1 MTTDARAS
9 RLGRRER
16 KKLATRQALSEAAM
30 RLVLERGFDHVTVEA
45 ISEAADVSARTFFNY
60 FSSKEEAVLGDA
72 PDPAAV
78 RQAILER
85 PATEAPLQ
93 AACNVLRGLALEL
106 SERREEMLLR
116 EQLVYRHPTLFAK
129 HLSAYAGFERALGDA
144 IAERLGRFGGDDADE
159 LYPRVVAAAVTAAT
173 KAALQH
179 WMQDAGRVPL
189 SDVVAAAFAHL
200 QHLDS
205 DRAVPAPVPFRRA
218 AGEA

>member
-30 RLVLERGFDHVTVEA
+30 RLVLERGFDHVTVET
-45 ISEAADVSARTFFNY
+45 ISEAADVSTRTFFNY

-85 PATEAPLQ
+85 PATEAPLE

-106 SERREEMLLR
+106 SQRREEMLLR

-129 HLSAYAGFERALGDA
+129 HLSAYAGFEHALGDA
-144 IAERLGRFGGDDADE
+144 IAERLGRFGGDADE

-173 KAALQH
+173 KAAVQH

-189 SDVVAAAFAHL
+189 SDVVASAFAHL

-205 DRAVPAPVPFRRA
+205 YRAVPAPVRFRRA

>member
-1 MTTDARAS
+1 MTTDVRAS

-85 PATEAPLQ
+85 PATEVPLQ

-159 LYPRVVAAAVTAAT
+159 LYPSVVAAAVTAAT

-189 SDVVAAAFAHL
+189 SDVVEAAFAHL

-205 DRAVPAPVPFRRA
+205 YRAVPAPIPFRRA

>member
-1 MTTDARAS
+1 MTTDVRAS

-16 KKLATRQALSEAAM
+16 KKLATRQALSEAALA
-30 RLVLERGFDHVTVEA
+30 LVLERGFNEVTVDA
-45 ISEAADVSARTFFNY
+45 ISAAADVSTRTFFNY

-78 RQAILER
+78 RQAVLER
-85 PATEAPLQ
+85 PATETALE
-93 AACNVLRGLALEL
+93 ATCNVLGGLALEV
-106 SERREEMLLR
+106 SARREELLLR
-116 EQLVYRHPTLFAK
+116 EQFIYRHPTLFAK
-129 HLSAYAGFERALGDA
+129 HLSAYARFEQAVGDA
-144 IAERLGRFGGDDADE
+144 VAERLGLAGDADE

-173 KAALQH
+173 KAAVQQ

-189 SDVVAAAFAHL
+189 SDLVAAAFAHL

-205 DRAVPAPVPFRRA
+205 DGAVTEPVRLPRA